1 MTRRE
6 RLERKIE
13 KREEWAAGRREKSA
27 ALREIGKEYRHDW
40 AFITQ
45 PGHIPARAAMNR
57 RDDKAH
63 EHDAMAAHHDSKA
76 AGLAAQLDR
85 SVFSDDAD
93 AVEQLEARIAEH
105 EATRDR
111 MKLVNKLYAKG
122 DAAGLAAIGLDLDAL
137 KAKLAAAGPYW
148 GSKPHLPYELTNL
161 GARIRADRERIEDIR
176 RRKARAEQ
184 GRERGRCADRDAA
197 RLARLV
203 SRDVRR
209 ETRPRGAGRAQGC
222 GVSVGF
228 WPLGRRV
235 REAARGAQEVNGRGR
250 GRPALRTPSRPLTT
264 QSTGE
269 DGMAESKFRTVL
281 SGTFSWNGGPPQPV
295 EVEIRHAPE
304 LAGANDRRCPTPH
317 GSYRAPEALTVPPP
331 PDYST
336 PYQASM
342 RAWEAAGKGFGYE
355 VWALAQKP
363 GTFTAFRK
371 AVEKAGGA
379 LAFATDVRDTHASKW
394 TVTESAEWAEWKRN
408 RSPYG
413 RRDSDSPEPARYT
426 LTLASDV
433 APAPVKSRKPR
444 AKRDAA

>member
-137 KAKLAAAGPYW
+137 KAKLAAAAGPYW

-184 GRERGRCADRDAA
+184 
-197 RLARLV
+197 
-203 SRDVRR
+203 
-209 ETRPRGAGRAQGC
+209 
-222 GVSVGF
+222 
-228 WPLGRRV
+228 
-235 REAARGAQEVNGRGR
+235 
-250 GRPALRTPSRPLTT
+250 
-264 QSTGE
+264 
-269 DGMAESKFRTVL
+269 AESAGGVL
-281 SGTFSWNGGPPQPV
+281 IETQPDWQGWCRVTFAEKPDR
-295 EVEIRHAPE
+295 EV
-304 LAGANDRRCPTPH
+304 LD
-317 GSYRAPEALTVPPP
+317 ALK
-331 PDYST
+331 
-336 PYQASM
+336 
-342 RAWEAAGKGFGYE
+342 AAGYRWGSGHWAGEYE
-355 VWALAQKP
+355 KL
-363 GTFTAFRK
+363 
-371 AVEKAGGA
+371 
-379 LAFATDVRDTHASKW
+379 
-394 TVTESAEWAEWKRN
+394 
-408 RSPYG
+408 
-413 RRDSDSPEPARYT
+413 PEV
-426 LTLASDV
+426 L
-433 APAPVKSRKPR
+433 KK
-444 AKRDAA
+444 